1 MQAIKLPRGNA
12 HTFLTHLLDRG
23 LDDDR
28 YRVER
33 FQSMADGEIHP
44 ARAGGPS
51 KKVRGKA
58 SREVV
63 SLRTVQRMRPQR
75 DEIIICTGVNYAT
88 AGVQYWGDLATGLFV
103 NGKHR

>member
-1 MQAIKLPRGNA
+1 MQTIKLPRGNA
-12 HTFLTHLLDRG
+12 HTFLTHLFGRG

-58 SREVV
+58 SRG
-63 SLRTVQRMRPQR
+63 R
-75 DEIIICTGVNYAT
+75 
-88 AGVQYWGDLATGLFV
+88 LAT
-103 NGKHR
+103 HRPADATPAR